1 MDIIWGLGFGNWC
14 FPERSEGVML
24 SWIGFIISLIVILIV
39 ARKNLPLA
47 LLCGAIIL
55 GLFTL
60 PLVSILDEIIHT
72 FTDLSIIF
80 LALAM
85 GVIPMIGG
93 VMKASGQ
100 MDDLVNNLRIGRKG
114 LMALSPAIMG
124 LLPMPGGALLSAP
137 ILEKGGE
144 GVADDLKSVIN
155 NWFRHLFVMIYP
167 LSSALIAS
175 AKISNL
181 NLYTAALSLLPVF
194 AFALFL
200 GYIFFIRKVHGNI
213 IYSSSFSLK
222 KLLIPLCIILI
233 APFLDFIL
241 KKIFAFHVK
250 EIATLIGV
258 STAFILSWRLS
269 RTKLNLKEISKK
281 MKPWNFSLIILGMFI
296 FLHIFQSSN
305 VADLIASIPL
315 PPATLCVVAGFI
327 LGFATGRVL
336 LPASIIL
343 PVYLAT
349 SVISPFAF
357 AIIYTSIFFGYII
370 SPVHP
375 CVCVTIEYFNV
386 PLKKFFKLLAAPT
399 FIIFVI
405 TLLISIF
412 IMT

>member
-1 MDIIWGLGFGNWC
+1 
-14 FPERSEGVML
+14 ML

-72 FTDLSIIF
+72 FTDLSIIL

-93 VMKASGQ
+93 AMRQSGQ

-167 LSSALIAS
+167 LSPALIAS

-269 RTKLNLKEISKK
+269 RAKLNLKEISKK

-349 SVISPFAF
+349 SAISPFAF

>member
-1 MDIIWGLGFGNWC
+1 
-14 FPERSEGVML
+14 ML

-72 FTDLSIIF
+72 FTDLSIIL

-93 VMKASGQ
+93 AMKQSGQ

-144 GVADDLKSVIN
+144 GVEDDLKSVIN

-167 LSSALIAS
+167 LSPALIAS

-222 KLLIPLCIILI
+222 KLLIPLGIILV

-241 KKIFAFHVK
+241 KKIFAFQVK

-269 RTKLNLKEISKK
+269 RVKLNLKEISKK

-305 VADLIASIPL
+305 VVDLIASIPL
-315 PPATLCVVAGFI
+315 PLATLCVVAGFI

-349 SVISPFAF
+349 SAISPFVF